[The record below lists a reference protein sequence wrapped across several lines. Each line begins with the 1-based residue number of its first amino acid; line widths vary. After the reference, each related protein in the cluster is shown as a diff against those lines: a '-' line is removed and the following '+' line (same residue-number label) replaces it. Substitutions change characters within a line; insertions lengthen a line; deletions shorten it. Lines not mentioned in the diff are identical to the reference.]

1 MATHEYWQFAFVGE
15 SYTGTESVPSL
26 GRNVPLRVEVSNL
39 PDGTELIADDN
50 NAHTVSGDHLRVY
63 YAIPL
68 LPDPTGYVLT
78 GKLKILRKLKEFP
91 RAHDDS
97 EAEIVLT
104 EDNTSTISTLT
115 RGEYRLKLDQ
125 LDDIDST
132 KADVW
137 YYTIFYEAED
147 SPTTT
152 TWIYSPLNGHDRGF
166 ALKNLSTSTFGDQL
180 FRYFPSG
187 LRVVDKKE
195 GNDTLYKLSQI
206 FGRVIDEVSERLDQ
220 FSQKRFL
227 PMEVDAA
234 FIPYI
239 DQLLGWPTNF
249 ELGELRRRRETLNAI
264 SLWKSKGTNNAFELA
279 LQELTGWNVELYKGY
294 DYVVTTATVENTLD
308 PNNAPTGWVEQEDG
322 VWANQVNDIV
332 FNGTPDLSGN
342 PPPFTQGSKDNN
354 FRVMFDSTSWVNTYG
369 VLVYMVAELSDSALP
384 QDLASAKIVRLLD
397 YLAIHYANFEVQQAP
412 A

>member
-15 SYTGTESVPSL
+15 SYAGTESVPSL

-50 NAHTVSGDHLRVY
+50 NAQTVSGDHLRVY
-63 YAIPL
+63 YAIPN
-68 LPDPTGYVLT
+68 DPEGYALT
-78 GKLKILRKLKEFP
+78 GKTLIKRKLKEFP
-91 RAHDDS
+91 RDYNDPKAKT
-97 EAEIVLT
+97 VLSIPFT
-104 EDNTSTISTLT
+104 NIANVT
-115 RGEYRLKLDQ
+115 REEYRLKLDQ
-125 LDDIDST
+125 QDDVDST

-137 YYTIFYEAED
+137 YYTIFYEATD
-147 SPTTT
+147 TDNNNT

-279 LQELTGWNVELYKGY
+279 LQELTGWNVELCKGY

-308 PNNAPTGWVEQEDG
+308 PNNAPTGWNQQEDG

-332 FNGTPDLSGN
+332 FNGTPDLSGS

-369 VLVYMVAELSDSALP
+369 VLVYMVAALSSSALP

>member
-15 SYTGTESVPSL
+15 SYAGTESVPSL

-50 NAHTVSGDHLRVY
+50 NSHTVSGDHLRVY
-63 YAIPL
+63 YAIPNN
-68 LPDPTGYVLT
+68 PEGYALT
-78 GKLKILRKLKEFP
+78 GKVYIKRKLKEFP
-91 RAHDDS
+91 RAYDDPK
-97 EAEIVLT
+97 AKTVLSLP
-104 EDNTSTISTLT
+104 NANIGSVT
-115 RGEYRLKLDQ
+115 REEYRLKLDQ
-125 LDDIDST
+125 QDDIDST

-137 YYTIFYEAED
+137 YYTIFYEATD
-147 SPTTT
+147 TDNN

-279 LQELTGWNVELYKGY
+279 LQELTGWNVELCKGY

-308 PNNAPTGWVEQEDG
+308 PNNAPTGWVQQEDG

-332 FNGTPDLSGN
+332 FNGTPDLSGSS
-342 PPPFTQGSKDNN
+342 PPFTQGSKDNN

-369 VLVYMVAELSDSALP
+369 VLVYMVAALSSSALP